1 MTAAAVRRV
10 VAVVPAHDEAEALP
24 GTLASLRAQ
33 TRPVDRVLVVSD
45 NSTDRTVEVARS
57 LGADVLETL
66 GNTGRKAGA
75 LNQALEV
82 VDAENVLVLDADTSI
97 APTFVEEG
105 LALLD
110 QDPAL
115 GAVGGVFRGTPP
127 RSLLEQL
134 QSNEYERYAVQIDTT
149 GRTAVLTGTAALIRT
164 EALADVARH
173 RGGRLPGPPGAVYD
187 PGAITEDS
195 ELTLALRTLGYG
207 LASPL
212 SMSCTTEL
220 MPTARD
226 LHRQRVRWYKGML
239 DNLRGY
245 GFTRVTARYV
255 GQQVMLLVGALML
268 ASLVVLTAV
277 TVATG
282 TFGVVPFWLGVGAVL
297 VAERLV
303 TVWRNGPRA
312 RFLAALVLPELAYD
326 LFLQAAY
333 VRACLLTLTGRDVRW
348 NHVRPDPSPDDD
360 RPEPGGGLAPD
371 WDRELDRAV
380 ALARLEQVRALRSAP
395 LRTVTLRRETHEGS
409 GRVPAALVGSSRAER
424 GA

>member
-1 MTAAAVRRV
+1 MTAAAAPRV

-45 NSTDRTVEVARS
+45 NSTDRTVEVSRA
-57 LGADVLETL
+57 LGADVVETV

-75 LNQALEV
+75 LNQALAV

-110 QDPAL
+110 EDPAL

-127 RSLLEQL
+127 RSVLEQM
-134 QSNEYERYAVQIDTT
+134 QSNEYARYAVQIDVT

-239 DNLRGY
+239 DNLRSY
-245 GFTRVTARYV
+245 GLTRVTARYV
-255 GQQVMLLVGALML
+255 GQQVMLALSAFML
-268 ASLVVLTAV
+268 MSLVLLTALS
-277 TVATG
+277 VATG
-282 TFGVVPFWLGVGAVL
+282 SFRIVPAWIAVGAVL

-303 TVWRNGPRA
+303 TVLDNGPRA
-312 RFLAALVLPELAYD
+312 RLLAALVLPELTYD
-326 LFLQAAY
+326 MFLQVAY
-333 VRACLLTLTGRDVRW
+333 LRACLLAVAVRDVGW
-348 NHVRPDPSPDDD
+348 HHVQH
-360 RPEPGGGLAPD
+360 
-371 WDRELDRAV
+371 
-380 ALARLEQVRALRSAP
+380 ARGA
-395 LRTVTLRRETHEGS
+395 
-409 GRVPAALVGSSRAER
+409 PAAA
-424 GA
+424 